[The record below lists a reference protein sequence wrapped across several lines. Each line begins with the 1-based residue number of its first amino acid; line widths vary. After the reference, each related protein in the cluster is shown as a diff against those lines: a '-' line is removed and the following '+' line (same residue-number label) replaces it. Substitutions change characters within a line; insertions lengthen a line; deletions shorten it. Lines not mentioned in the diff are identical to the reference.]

1 MECKLVIIEDSPV
14 DALIIKKTFQTI
26 HADLEIIHFDNGEEA
41 ITHLVEHSNENI
53 FVLLD
58 MNMPVLGGLDFIKKK
73 AGITEISQIPLVT
86 LSSHYA
92 PGEKETASEFGVS
105 LFMEKP
111 MLKPSAEMVLNEIQ
125 AC

>member
-86 LSSHYA
+86 LSSNYA
-92 PGEKETASEFGVS
+92 PGAKETAREFGVS
-105 LFMEKP
+105 LFME
-111 MLKPSAEMVLNEIQ
+111 
-125 AC
+125 

>member
-1 MECKLVIIEDSPV
+1 MEYTLVVIEDSPV

-26 HADLEIIHFDNGEEA
+26 NADLEIQHFDNGEEA
-41 ITHLVEHSNENI
+41 ITYLTEHSSKNI

-73 AGITEISQIPLVT
+73 AGIAPISQIPLVT

-92 PGEKETASEFGVS
+92 PGEKETASEYGVS
-105 LFMEKP
+105 LFLEKP
-111 MLKPSAEMVLNEIQ
+111 MLKTSAEMVLNEIQ